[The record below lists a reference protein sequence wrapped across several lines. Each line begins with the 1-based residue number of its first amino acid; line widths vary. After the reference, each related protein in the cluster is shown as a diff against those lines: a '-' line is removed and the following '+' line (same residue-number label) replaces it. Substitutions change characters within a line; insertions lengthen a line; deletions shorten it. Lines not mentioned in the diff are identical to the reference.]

1 MSFMHGNSC
10 ILLFQ
15 SEPNDSPFINPLPPV
30 LEDVNEARDLLR
42 NGLFFWTFFTLKRVC
57 KVLARLHSDPRV
69 IVEEDVDPESDGP
82 VHRNAPAEEVNTRSS
97 KGKGIDLDGIEFSA
111 DDSTLPG
118 WDPDLAFGDGSGSS
132 EVPLPDFDEF
142 FVGLPSCFDPPP
154 TFDELAR
161 SKVVAE
167 GSRMING
174 GLNMLSSALEASNR
188 EAMIYRFKAEKAEKD

>member
-1 MSFMHGNSC
+1 M
-10 ILLFQ
+10 
-15 SEPNDSPFINPLPPV
+15 P
-30 LEDVNEARDLLR
+30 
-42 NGLFFWTFFTLKRVC
+42 KRVR
-57 KVLARLHSDPRV
+57 KALARLHSDPRV
-69 IVEEDVDPESDGP
+69 IVEEDVDSESDVP
-82 VHRNAPAEEVNTRSS
+82 AHRNAPAEEVNTRLS

-161 SKVVAE
+161 SNGVAE

-174 GLNMLSSALEASNR
+174 VSFPILQDLYLVKSYIVFNALVVLAGTEHAQLGP
-188 EAMIYRFKAEKAEKD
+188 